1 MDSADIDLC
10 STLTEGPSSKPTRRI
25 SLQTR
30 KMLGVLRQLRKGS
43 AILMACHIA
52 GVVPSTFYRWRK
64 KYPRI
69 AELTESIISSRI
81 SVVEDALFDACT
93 KDRNISAIIF
103 FLTNRAGDKWA
114 DRRALVNNTNVF
126 NAKNEVPK
134 NGPGDTV
141 ESVLARID
149 KLRESLIPPSDEK

>member
-1 MDSADIDLC
+1 
-10 STLTEGPSSKPTRRI
+10 
-25 SLQTR
+25 
-30 KMLGVLRQLRKGS
+30 MLGVLRQLRKGS
-43 AILMACHIA
+43 AILKACEVAGMA
-52 GVVPSTFYRWRK
+52 PSTFYRWRK
-64 KYPRI
+64 KNPRMSDLCD
-69 AELTESIISSRI
+69 AIIGVRI
-81 SVVEDALFDACT
+81 NVVEDALFMAAT
-93 KDRNISAIIF
+93 VDRNISAIIF

-149 KLRESLIPPSDEK
+149 KLRASLIPPSDEK